1 MIHADMWTLLAED
14 KPDLPFGIRVALP
27 DFDRLGL
34 RGGDSVSVRAGF
46 VGIGSRLVIDC
57 RHAPRWMAAR
67 TENAEPGLNR
77 RLAVVARMARG
88 RSWRE
93 AASMAGG
100 MLLALQKHAFAK
112 PKACHPLAEV
122 VARVVGR
129 GPGAT
134 PSGDDVLLG
143 ILAVVTSPHA
153 GAAGVRATKSISQAL
168 LPLLPTTTE
177 VSGQLLRQAT
187 NGLFGRDIH
196 ELISALL
203 GASPRQLL
211 CEKVRRV
218 IESGATSG
226 ADTCEGML
234 AFAPFFFRTDNE
246 RVSI

>member
-14 KPDLPFGIRVALP
+14 KPDLPLGIRIALP
-27 DFDRLGL
+27 NFDGLGL
-34 RGGDSVSVRAGF
+34 RSGDPVDVRAEF
-46 VGIGSRLVIDC
+46 VGIGSRHVVDC
-57 RHAPRWMAAR
+57 RNALRWLPVR
-67 TENAEPGLNR
+67 TAKAEPGLKR
-77 RLAVVARMARG
+77 RLAVVATMARQ
-88 RSWRE
+88 RSWCE
-93 AASMAGG
+93 AAAMA
-100 MLLALQKHAFAK
+100 
-112 PKACHPLAEV
+112 KAVRSAVNDTPVFGDV
-122 VARVVGR
+122 VAKVIGR

-134 PSGDDVLLG
+134 PSGDDVLVG
-143 ILAVVTSPHA
+143 ALAVVTSPHA
-153 GAAGVRATKSISQAL
+153 GAAGVRATRSISQAL
-168 LPLLPTTTE
+168 LPLLPTTTD

-203 GASPRQLL
+203 GASPWQLL

-218 IESGATSG
+218 IELGATSG

>member
-1 MIHADMWTLLAED
+1 
-14 KPDLPFGIRVALP
+14 
-27 DFDRLGL
+27 
-34 RGGDSVSVRAGF
+34 
-46 VGIGSRLVIDC
+46 
-57 RHAPRWMAAR
+57 
-67 TENAEPGLNR
+67 
-77 RLAVVARMARG
+77 
-88 RSWRE
+88 
-93 AASMAGG
+93 
-100 MLLALQKHAFAK
+100 
-112 PKACHPLAEV
+112 
-122 VARVVGR
+122 
-129 GPGAT
+129 
-134 PSGDDVLLG
+134 
-143 ILAVVTSPHA
+143 
-153 GAAGVRATKSISQAL
+153 
-168 LPLLPTTTE
+168 